1 MAKRNNVRRRKLK
14 KERLQEKN
22 KPPIAMIAIGLG
34 IILIGF
40 AALLLAPK
48 NDATSAG
55 SSSPEDE
62 YSSIPVP
69 VDYEAPELT
78 LENLAGEEESLADYE
93 GTVVLV
99 NTWATWCPPCKAEL
113 PVLEAYYEA
122 HKDDGFVIIGINSQE
137 PRKDVQNF
145 IDTTDIATITYPIWI
160 DPQGAASVAFN
171 SFSLPA
177 SFVIDREGTVKLA
190 WTGAISRNVLEEHVT
205 PVIEE

>member
-1 MAKRNNVRRRKLK
+1 MAKRNNARRQKLK
-14 KERLQEKN
+14 KERLKEKN
-22 KPPIAMIAIGLG
+22 KPPIAMIATGVGIVLIGL
-34 IILIGF
+34 
-40 AALLLAPK
+40 AALLLIPQK
-48 NDATSAG
+48 DVG
-55 SSSPEDE
+55 SVGSSPEDE

-69 VDYEAPELT
+69 VEYEAPELS

-113 PVLEAYYEA
+113 PVLQEYYDA

-137 PRKDVQNF
+137 PREDVQNF
-145 IDTTDIATITYPIWI
+145 IDTTNLARITYPIWI
-160 DPQGAASVAFN
+160 DLQGAAGVAFN

-190 WTGAISRNVLEEHVT
+190 WTGAISLKVLEEYVT